1 MSMPGAP
8 NTVLVVDACPDTQAR
23 IMELVQGRGYSIMTA
38 PDPDTALATIDLT
51 APDIVITDL
60 FLPEGRGLALAKA
73 LRARHEPCPVIV
85 MGQDGAQ
92 PAVVRALRAGA
103 VDYLPKPVAEE
114 ELAHA
119 LERARH
125 LLPADL
131 ADMPG
136 VRRSEYR
143 LTVDSN
149 PAHIPGIVSWLI
161 KTTASTLPETRR
173 LHLRSTLHELLYN
186 AVEHGNLEIRYQ
198 EKQQAIA
205 EDRYEAL
212 VEQRLEPARLKDRS
226 VVIQVLY
233 DKAAKTLRYRIADEG
248 AGFKWRNILGRAQ
261 EVCPSEDVNGR
272 GIFLAKSLF
281 PELTYN
287 DRGNEVTITVPLG

>member
-1 MSMPGAP
+1 MTASGTACHL
-8 NTVLVVDACPDTQAR
+8 LVVDACTDTQAR
-23 IMELVQGRGYSIMTA
+23 ILEQVQGRGFSIVTA
-38 PDPDTALATIDLT
+38 PDPVSALATIDTT
-51 APDIVITDL
+51 APDVVITDL
-60 FLPEGRGLALAKA
+60 FLPEGGGLALAQT
-73 LRARHEPCPVIV
+73 LRARHEPCPVII
-85 MGQDGAQ
+85 MGQDEA
-92 PAVVRALRAGA
+92 PSAVLHALRAGA

-131 ADMPG
+131 ADTPG

-143 LTVDSN
+143 LTVDSD

-186 AVEHGNLEIRYQ
+186 AVEHGNLEITYQ
-198 EKQQAIA
+198 EKQRAIS

-212 VEQRLEPARLKDRS
+212 IEQRLAAARFKDRS
-226 VVIQVLY
+226 VVIDVLY
-233 DKAAKTLRYRIADEG
+233 DKASKTLRYRIADSG
-248 AGFKWRNILGRAQ
+248 AGFKWRTIVARAQ
-261 EVCPSEDVNGR
+261 DVCPSEDVNGR

-281 PELTYN
+281 ADLTYN
-287 DRGNEVTITVPLG
+287 DRGNEVTITVPLD